1 MIDTKAQNNRI
12 KRLKKVIEQD
22 IKNMNK
28 EKKVAKKVFT
38 VPEPNEP
45 VYKYIIVN
53 GEVKKA
59 KEEKTSHNKVYFTE
73 VMIEFYGGQIP
84 MATFMYKDTDV
95 QVFDTE
101 QEARTALLEQ
111 KIAKIEKSFLRFF
124 L

>member
-1 MIDTKAQNNRI
+1 MKKTK
-12 KRLKKVIEQD
+12 KETKVNTG
-22 IKNMNK
+22 K
-28 EKKVAKKVFT
+28 T
-38 VPEPNEP
+38 VIVTGPSPRSTIQPNEPANEP

-84 MATFMYKDTDV
+84 MGTFMYKDTDV
-95 QVFDTE
+95 QVFETE

-111 KIAKIEKSFLRFF
+111 KVAKIEKSVLRFF

>member
-1 MIDTKAQNNRI
+1 MKQKETK
-12 KRLKKVIEQD
+12 E
-22 IKNMNK
+22 
-28 EKKVAKKVFT
+28 T
-38 VPEPNEP
+38 VTEP

-59 KEEKTSHNKVYFTE
+59 KEEKTTYNKVYFTE
-73 VMIEFYGGQIP
+73 RILRLMFGED
-84 MATFMYKDTDV
+84 YKTYTMHQDKDV

-111 KIAKIEKSFLRFF
+111 KVAKIEKSVLRFF

>member
-1 MIDTKAQNNRI
+1 MIDT
-12 KRLKKVIEQD
+12 
-22 IKNMNK
+22 KNMNK
-28 EKKVAKKVFT
+28 EKKVAEKVFT

-59 KEEKTSHNKVYFTE
+59 KEEKTTYHHVYF
-73 VMIEFYGGQIP
+73 IECIDYFFGEKIYG
-84 MATFMYKDTDV
+84 ATSMYIDKNV
-95 QVFDTE
+95 QVFETE

-111 KIAKIEKSFLRFF
+111 KVAKIEKSVLRFF